1 MQHLAY
7 RKRSTGGDAALA
19 LPPREPG
26 ALGFLDRLREL
37 AELAAFPSG
46 GGRRRAAL
54 TLAHARAAELRGQL
68 AHAAALFEQAGRA
81 DEAARVIVLLG
92 DSAMDTSERL
102 AHYLQA
108 GHTAPDGPEGNAVRT
123 LARRKRASLLLALA
137 SEGLSPTVALR
148 QALVDVA
155 RELEADGEYEVAAEA
170 YAKGGNE
177 EGQARCLARSGDVDR
192 LDALLL
198 EQQGRDRHTL
208 ARRQA
213 HGELRTLLATGR
225 RREALALAREW
236 QGEDFDEQVRNLE
249 ARRLARPIVR
259 AHLRGHAMNIVL
271 GDEVRVG
278 RTATIPVAASVVSR
292 EHVAIVRRGGDV
304 FVRDLGGTNGTT
316 LRGLML
322 ASGGEA
328 RVGEGVEVRL
338 GNQVPLVV
346 QPTDELTGAVA
357 VEVAGARY
365 VAPLGPAKLGIGA
378 WALERGT
385 DGWVELS
392 TGAESLAFAGALE
405 LAQRVTLLVGD
416 AIATEREGQPVFEIL
431 RDD

>member
-1 MQHLAY
+1 
-7 RKRSTGGDAALA
+7 
-19 LPPREPG
+19 
-26 ALGFLDRLREL
+26 LGFLDRLREL
-37 AELAAFPSG
+37 AELAAFPSVG
-46 GGRRRAAL
+46 AGRRRAAL

-108 GHTAPDGPEGNAVRT
+108 GHTAPEGPEGNAVRT

-155 RELEADGEYEVAAEA
+155 RELEADGEFDVAAEA

-192 LDALLL
+192 LDALLI

-225 RREALALAREW
+225 RREALALARKW
-236 QGEDFDEQVRNLE
+236 QGEDFEEQVRNLE
-249 ARRLARPIVR
+249 ARRLTRPVVR
-259 AHLRGHAMNIVL
+259 AHLRGHAMNIAL
-271 GDEVRVG
+271 GDEVLVG
-278 RTATIPVAASVVSR
+278 RTATIPALASVVSR
-292 EHVAIVRRGGDV
+292 EHVAIVRRGGEV

-346 QPTDELTGAVA
+346 QPTDELSGAVA

-392 TGAESLAFAGALE
+392 TGVESLAFAGALE

-416 AIATEREGQPVFEIL
+416 AIATEREGKPVFEVL